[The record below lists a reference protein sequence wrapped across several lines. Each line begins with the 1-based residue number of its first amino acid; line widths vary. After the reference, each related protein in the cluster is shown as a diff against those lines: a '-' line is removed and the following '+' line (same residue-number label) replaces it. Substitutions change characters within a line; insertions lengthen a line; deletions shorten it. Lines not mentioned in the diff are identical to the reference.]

1 MECIQDIIDAS
12 NLPEI
17 LKAFETRIKKG
28 IKRNPIN
35 PGGYYKIIDK
45 LDKEID
51 NWNHEEVTRARNKF
65 ADEFF
70 TRNIKDPD
78 I

>member
-51 NWNHEEVTRARNKF
+51 N
-65 ADEFF
+65 
-70 TRNIKDPD
+70 
-78 I
+78 